1 MRGKRVLVTG
11 ATTGIGRVTAVE
23 LGRAGAEVIIVA
35 RDREKAAATLAELA
49 QAGAPPAQALYADL
63 SLTSSVRALAAEARE
78 KFDRIDVLVN
88 NAGAIFGTRALTAEG
103 FERTFA
109 LNHLSY
115 FLLTNLLLDRIPSG
129 GRIVNVSS
137 EAHRPAK
144 VNFDDL
150 QLERRYTAFGAYCLS
165 KLMNLLF
172 TFELARRVQARGI
185 TVNAA
190 HPGPVASNFGRSNRG
205 FFGALFALA
214 GPFMLTPQ
222 KGART
227 QIWLASSPDVEG
239 ITGKYFAKC
248 REKKPSARALDE
260 ATQRRLW
267 DATAQLVGL
276 APLSPS
282 APAPGN
288 AAETRRA

>member
-23 LGRAGAEVIIVA
+23 LGRAGAEVVLVA
-35 RDREKAAATLAELA
+35 RDREKADATLAELQA
-49 QAGAPPAQALYADL
+49 AGAPPAQALLADL
-63 SLTSSVRALAAEARE
+63 SLMSSVRALAGEVRAR
-78 KFDRIDVLVN
+78 FDRIDVLVN

-115 FLLTNLLLDRIPSG
+115 FLLSNLILDRIPSG

-144 VNFDDL
+144 VDFDDL

-205 FFGALFALA
+205 VFGFLFALA
-214 GPFMLTPQ
+214 APFMLTPE

-227 QIWLASSPDVEG
+227 QIWLASSPEVEG
-239 ITGKYFAKC
+239 VTGKYFAKC
-248 REKKPSARALDE
+248 REKKPAPRALDE
-260 ATQRRLW
+260 ETQHRLW
-267 DATAQLVGL
+267 DVTAKLVGL
-276 APLSPS
+276 
-282 APAPGN
+282 GN
-288 AAETRRA
+288 SSEMSTA

>member
-1 MRGKRVLVTG
+1 MAPPTTASMAGKRVLVTG

-23 LGRAGAEVIIVA
+23 LGRAGAEVILIA
-35 RDREKAAATLAELA
+35 RDRDKAAATLAELA
-49 QAGAPPAQALYADL
+49 QAGAPPAQALFGDL
-63 SLTSSVRALAAEARE
+63 SLMSSVRTLADEARA
-78 KFDRIDVLVN
+78 KFDPIDALVN
-88 NAGAIFGTRALTAEG
+88 NAGAIFGARAVTAEG

-109 LNHLSY
+109 LNHLGY
-115 FLLTNLLLDRIPSG
+115 FLLTNLLVDRLPSG

-144 VNFDDL
+144 VDFDDL
-150 QLERRYTAFGAYCLS
+150 QLERRYSAFGAYCLS

-205 FFGALFALA
+205 VFGFLFALA
-214 GPFMLTPQ
+214 GPFMLTPE

-227 QIWLASSPDVEG
+227 QIWLASSPELAGVS
-239 ITGKYFAKC
+239 GKYFAKC
-248 REKKPSARALDE
+248 KEKKPSPRALDE
-260 ATQRRLW
+260 ATQKRLW
-267 DATAQLVGL
+267 DVTTQLV
-276 APLSPS
+276 APWAS
-282 APAPGN
+282 
-288 AAETRRA
+288 

>member
-23 LGRAGAEVIIVA
+23 LGRAGAEVVLVA
-35 RDREKAAATLAELA
+35 RDRDKAEATLAELA
-49 QAGAPPAQALYADL
+49 QAGAPPAQVLMADL
-63 SLTSSVRALAAEARE
+63 SLMSSVRALAEEVRGR
-78 KFDRIDVLVN
+78 FDRIDVLVN
-88 NAGAIFGTRALTAEG
+88 NAGAIFGARALTAEG

-115 FLLTNLLLDRIPSG
+115 FLLTNLVLDRLPSG
-129 GRIVNVSS
+129 ARIVNVSS
-137 EAHRPAK
+137 EAHKPAR
-144 VNFDDL
+144 VDFDDL

-165 KLMNLLF
+165 KLMNLMF

-205 FFGALFALA
+205 FFGFLFALA
-214 GPFMLTPQ
+214 SPFLLTPE

-227 QIWLASSPDVEG
+227 QIWLASSPDVAG
-239 ITGKYFAKC
+239 VSGKYFAKC
-248 REKKPSARALDE
+248 REKKPSPRALDE
-260 ATQRRLW
+260 ATQKRLW
-267 DATAQLVGL
+267 DVTAQLVGL
-276 APLSPS
+276 G
-282 APAPGN
+282 PGN
-288 AAETRRA
+288 AAETRSA